1 MRLRSFLLLLCAA
14 VLVLLA
20 RGDGADPPAFTGKVV
35 IHAEND
41 VRVIKRSELAA
52 IFLGKKSTWGSGR
65 KIIPTLQSEKN
76 SVTRDFLRDVLR
88 KSLSQYRAYWKRR
101 LFSGGGTVPKAM
113 QTSEEV
119 IAFVASR
126 HGAIGFVEESTE
138 MNDKIVVVEI
148 SD

>member
-1 MRLRSFLLLLCAA
+1 MRHRSFLLLLCAA
-14 VLVLLA
+14 VLVLPT
-20 RGDGADPPAFTGKVV
+20 RGDAAAPTVFTGKVV

-41 VRVIKRSELAA
+41 VRAIKRSELAA
-52 IFLGKKSTWGSGR
+52 IFLGRKSTWDSGK

-76 SVTRDFLRDVLR
+76 PVTRDFLRDVLG

-101 LFSGGGTVPKAM
+101 LFSGGGTVPKPM
-113 QTSEEV
+113 RTSAEV
-119 IAFVASR
+119 IAFVASH

-138 MNDKIVVVEI
+138 MNDKIVAVEI